1 MLSQTL
7 VYRLQSSSLCLQ
19 DPRICPC
26 SALLCGGLNEEEIT
40 TYKSYFIN
48 ALEMVK
54 DDPNITEFYL
64 ATISYNQQEPILK
77 IFGYTKNPLAPVK
90 PFEFRVGD
98 NNKVLRI
105 K

>member
-1 MLSQTL
+1 MTSVRVEVEKNLKN
-7 VYRLQSSSLCLQ
+7 VME
-19 DPRICPC
+19 RICRDRM
-26 SALLCGGLNEEEIT
+26 
-40 TYKSYFIN
+40 Y
-48 ALEMVK
+48 
-54 DDPNITEFYL
+54 
-64 ATISYNQQEPILK
+64 QLK